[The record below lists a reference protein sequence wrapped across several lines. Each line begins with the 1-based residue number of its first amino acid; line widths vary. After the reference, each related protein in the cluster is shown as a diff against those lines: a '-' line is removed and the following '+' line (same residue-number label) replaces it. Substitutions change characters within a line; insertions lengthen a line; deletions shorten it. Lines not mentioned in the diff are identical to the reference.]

1 MFNINLI
8 ILTKGSFAIT
18 SLMVY
23 SCIERLEG
31 KYFARKGEI
40 ANATIDTSQY
50 LSDDP
55 TEAKIMISMT
65 VTFLAGLIQVKTK
78 IYLFIH

>member
-1 MFNINLI
+1 
-8 ILTKGSFAIT
+8 
-18 SLMVY
+18 MVF

-31 KYFARKGEI
+31 KYFAKKGEI
-40 ANATIDTSQY
+40 ANATIDTSNF

-65 VTFLAGLIQVKTK
+65 VTFLAGLIQVKLK
-78 IYLFIH
+78 ILYR